1 MTKLIFFSREEFVLE
16 NFLPKTVL
24 DSNILK
30 KKDLRKL
37 ILQNLSWF
45 FEKKFFNKTSIEIEY
60 LKCMNELLQ
69 YSGRIYFVNLL
80 VNIEFFIGIF
90 VLKR

>member
-1 MTKLIFFSREEFVLE
+1 MQFRVDRDELVLE
-16 NFLPKTVL
+16 NYLPKTVL

-30 KKDLRKL
+30 RKDLKKL

-45 FEKKFFNKTSIEIEY
+45 FEKRFFDQASIQIEY

-69 YSGRIYFVNLL
+69 FSGRIYFVNLL
-80 VNIEFFIGIF
+80 VGVVFFLG
-90 VLKR
+90 LSLA